1 MKNVTNT
8 RLRTFVFILNN
19 DFEKLIKKLFP
30 KSHIGYG
37 IGNIAINHNG
47 KYCNINEPEVCKKL
61 AEYFDVK
68 SITKI
73 CLGSTNTGVW
83 IEYKN

>member
-1 MKNVTNT
+1 MKNVTSAM
-8 RLRTFVFILNN
+8 LRTSIFMLND
-19 DFEKLIKKLFP
+19 DFEELIKKLFP

-47 KYCNINEPEVCKKL
+47 KYRNINEPEVCKKL

-68 SITKI
+68 DITEI
-73 CLGSTNTGVW
+73 RLGSLNIGVW
-83 IEYKN
+83 IEYKD

>member
-8 RLRTFVFILNN
+8 MLRTCIFMPN
-19 DFEKLIKKLFP
+19 DDFKELIKKLFP
-30 KSHIGYG
+30 KSYVGYAIGS
-37 IGNIAINHNG
+37 IVINHNG
-47 KYCNINEPEVCKKL
+47 KYCNINEPEVCKKF

-73 CLGSTNTGVW
+73 CLGNTNIGVW

>member
-8 RLRTFVFILNN
+8 MLRTCIFMPNA
-19 DFEKLIKKLFP
+19 DFKELIKKLFP
-30 KSHIGYG
+30 KSHVGYA
-37 IGNIAINHNG
+37 IESIAINHNG
-47 KYCNINEPEVCKKL
+47 KYCNINEPEVCKKF

-73 CLGSTNTGVW
+73 CLGNTNIGVW